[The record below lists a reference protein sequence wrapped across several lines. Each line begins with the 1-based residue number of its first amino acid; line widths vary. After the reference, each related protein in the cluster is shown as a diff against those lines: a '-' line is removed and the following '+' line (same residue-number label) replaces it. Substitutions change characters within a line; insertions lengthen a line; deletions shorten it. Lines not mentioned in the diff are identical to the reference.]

1 MTRRVVIAPDSF
13 KGTISADDAASALA
27 EGWRS
32 VAPDDVLIERPM
44 ADGGEGTLDAIAR
57 ARPDARRMPL
67 RATGPD
73 GRPVDAHWL
82 LLTDADGSLT
92 GVVELAATS
101 GLTLIEEPLP
111 VDAHTVGLGEAMLA
125 ALEAGVDRLV
135 IALGGSALTDGGAG
149 VLSALGARLL
159 DAAGRPVARGLRGL
173 SALDRVA
180 TDALRPPPAGGAVI
194 LADVDAP
201 LLGPRGAAAV
211 FGPQKG
217 LDAAHQPAADAALA
231 HWSRALAHW
240 SRALV
245 AAPAAAP
252 AADALAA
259 TPGAG
264 AAGGT
269 GFGLLAWGASLAPGA
284 ATIAGLLDLSAE
296 VAGADLVI
304 TGEGRFDAQS
314 AGGKAPGLVAA
325 LAAAAG
331 VPCALVA
338 GDIAAEPSPTAPPSA
353 PTTPAEPA
361 TSFTQAI
368 SLADLAGSRDAAI
381 ADPARWLRVAGARL
395 AHRVGRPSVVEE

>member
-13 KGTISADDAASALA
+13 KGTISAVDAAAALA

-32 VAPDDVLIERPM
+32 VAPDDVIVERPM

-73 GRPVDAHWL
+73 DRPVDAHWL
-82 LLTDADGSLT
+82 LLTDPDGSRI

-101 GLTLIEEPLP
+101 GLTLLAEPRP
-111 VDAHTVGLGEAMLA
+111 FDAHTVGLGEAIAA
-125 ALEAGVDRLV
+125 ALDHGVDRLV
-135 IALGGSALTDGGAG
+135 IAVGGSASTDGGAG
-149 VLSALGARLL
+149 ALTALGARLL
-159 DAAGRPVARGLRGL
+159 DADGRPIPRGLRGL
-173 SALDRVA
+173 STLDRVT
-180 TDALRPPPAGGAVI
+180 TDALRRPPAGGAVI

-217 LDAAHQPAADAALA
+217 LDSAHHLAADAALA
-231 HWSRALAHW
+231 HWSRALA
-240 SRALV
+240 SALGHD
-245 AAPAAAP
+245 PH
-252 AADALAA
+252 ALAHS
-259 TPGAG
+259 PGAG

-269 GFGLLAWGASLAPGA
+269 AFGLLAWGASLTPGA
-284 ATIAGLLDLSAE
+284 AAIADLLDLPADL
-296 VAGADLVI
+296 ADADLVI

-314 AGGKAPGLVAA
+314 AGGKAPVLVAA

-338 GDIAAEPSPTAPPSA
+338 GEIGAG
-353 PTTPAEPA
+353 A
-361 TSFTQAI
+361 TSSPPVSRMAPVGPFAASL
-368 SLADLAGSRDAAI
+368 SLAALAGSHTLAMTDS
-381 ADPARWLRVAGARL
+381 ARWLRDAGAAL
-395 AHRVGRPSVVEE
+395 ASARPLPSRAPLA